1 MKRQKPET
9 IGIVKEI
16 FWFLL
21 GLCLPLIGFI
31 IAIHH
36 GYPEGSQ
43 AYWTSGKLAFFG
55 TVTFLII
62 LGIKALLSI

>member
-21 GLCLPLIGFI
+21 GLCLPLIGFV

-36 GYPEGSQ
+36 GCPEGSP
-43 AYWTSGKLAFFG
+43 SGKLAFFG

-62 LGIKALLSI
+62 LGIKALLGI